1 MHKIVPS
8 NQTLIKVFLSKYS
21 DPIELLVRFLLA
33 LLANNLH
40 FVEYKQDA
48 VCSYA
53 GRVLLMSYLAKSK
66 HPTAAFLHLQS
77 LFDNL
82 VLVPGLLI
90 HCKDAGDMLTSNT
103 GMLSLNDKVADLPK
117 STLLDDGDNE
127 AITASLTAQ
136 TYRHS

>member
-1 MHKIVPS
+1 M
-8 NQTLIKVFLSKYS
+8 
-21 DPIELLVRFLLA
+21 
-33 LLANNLH
+33 
-40 FVEYKQDA
+40 
-48 VCSYA
+48 
-53 GRVLLMSYLAKSK
+53 
-66 HPTAAFLHLQS
+66 HLQS

-136 TYRHS
+136 TFLTLAMETQNP